1 MTIKDVSIS
10 RHKHYGDK
18 TLEEMREMMAISGM
32 DIIAKPAVGFD
43 KEQIEKELEDW
54 NREGRERYLTELTTT
69 MVGKEEGGYVE

>member
-54 NREGRERYLTELTTT
+54 N
-69 MVGKEEGGYVE
+69 